1 MLNIK
6 SDVTGNKTGGRSE
19 VNKKPVYGQQL
30 SVQDLFDGAKQ
41 HTHVDQRPVFSYGKG
56 GIRTRMYQAVK
67 LKAYDLVGTVADMA
81 EDMFFRPSWRGTC
94 PDEHV
99 HVFYSEPERGTLDSC
114 LEIPRAVTRTR
125 TCQWLPE
132 TH

>member
-1 MLNIK
+1 MDLPVPSDNGHGSCVVRIDLLVENLCLCQMLNIK

-56 GIRTRMYQAVK
+56 GIRTRMYHAVK
-67 LKAYDLVGTVADMA
+67 L
-81 EDMFFRPSWRGTC
+81 FFSQ
-94 PDEHV
+94 
-99 HVFYSEPERGTLDSC
+99 
-114 LEIPRAVTRTR
+114 RT
-125 TCQWLPE
+125 
-132 TH
+132 